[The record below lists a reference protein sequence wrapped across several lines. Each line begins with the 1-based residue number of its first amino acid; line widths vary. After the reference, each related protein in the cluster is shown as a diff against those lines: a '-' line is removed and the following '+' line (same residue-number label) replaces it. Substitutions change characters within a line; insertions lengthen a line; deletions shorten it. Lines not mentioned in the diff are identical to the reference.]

1 MHDVADTWRYRKN
14 LTKSILILNLSKLK
28 LNSNK
33 TMLINYFLEYNA
45 LALNFK
51 FEMYIS
57 RAYVGLGND
66 QILSDFIGKVIYKM
80 PLMKKA
86 RKMKVFWYHK
96 WKWSLRMWV
105 YWKNKDHKYFTVLYV
120 NTSINWMI
128 VWTIQGCACIIYM

>member
-1 MHDVADTWRYRKN
+1 M
-14 LTKSILILNLSKLK
+14 
-28 LNSNK
+28 NSNK

-57 RAYVGLGND
+57 HAYVGLGND

-86 RKMKVFWYHK
+86 RKMKVF
-96 WKWSLRMWV
+96 
-105 YWKNKDHKYFTVLYV
+105 
-120 NTSINWMI
+120 
-128 VWTIQGCACIIYM
+128 